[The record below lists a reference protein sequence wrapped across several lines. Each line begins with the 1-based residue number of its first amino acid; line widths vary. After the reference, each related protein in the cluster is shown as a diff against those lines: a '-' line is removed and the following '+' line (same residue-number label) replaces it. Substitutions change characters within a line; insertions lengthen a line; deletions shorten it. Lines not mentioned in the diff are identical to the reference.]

1 MTKARSEK
9 KANSKNRGEN
19 VPRDLVKTL
28 SRSNGTLVTAFKA
41 AAVENFFFAYFIE
54 TEMTINEN
62 KRRGDLGKPVAQN
75 FFLLS
80 SFRFVVANL
89 ILLINYNFFLPVAA
103 PTKSV

>member
-1 MTKARSEK
+1 MR
-9 KANSKNRGEN
+9 
-19 VPRDLVKTL
+19 
-28 SRSNGTLVTAFKA
+28 TLVTAFKA
-41 AAVENFFFAYFIE
+41 AAVEFFFAYFIE

-89 ILLINYNFFLPVAA
+89 ILLINYNFFPSPLLRRLLGRVFNFEI
-103 PTKSV
+103 